1 MFYIMKI
8 FKRYIFKNKII
19 DFGCGKGNFL
29 KDISNNKN
37 FMKISGIDISLEI
50 LNQSI

>member
-29 KDISNNKN
+29 KDISNNSKN
-37 FMKISGIDISLEI
+37 TKN
-50 LNQSI
+50 LN